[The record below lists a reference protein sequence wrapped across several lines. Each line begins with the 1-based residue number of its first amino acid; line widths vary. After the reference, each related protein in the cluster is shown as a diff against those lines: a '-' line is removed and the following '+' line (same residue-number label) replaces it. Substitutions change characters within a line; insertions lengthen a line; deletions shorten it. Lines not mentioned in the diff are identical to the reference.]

1 VGAGAA
7 GGSEIL
13 KLLAIFWTAFLIGLS
28 GALVPGP
35 VLTVTIKEAGRRG
48 AKAGPLITLGHG
60 IAEVAITIAL
70 VAGLSAFI
78 NNTTLRMVVAVA
90 GGAVLCYMGVSMVR
104 SLKTIELDLRA
115 AAEGR
120 EEGAGVSL
128 RPVLLGISAT
138 VSNPYWFGWWGS
150 IGAGLIVASSAA
162 GLKGIIAFVT
172 GHVLSDLV
180 WYSVVSYLV
189 SLGLSHGRG
198 RWYKV
203 LFAVCGA
210 FLIFVGALFVRY
222 GFTIRQS

>member
-1 VGAGAA
+1 LGGEAA
-7 GGSEIL
+7 GSSEIL
-13 KLLAIFWTAFLIGLS
+13 RLLAIFWTAFVIGLS

-60 IAEVAITIAL
+60 IAEIAITIAL

-78 NNTTLRMVVAVA
+78 NNTTLRMVIAIA
-90 GGAVLCYMGVSMVR
+90 GGAVLLYMGVSMIR

-115 AAEGR
+115 AGDAREGR
-120 EEGAGVSL
+120 AGTPVT
-128 RPVLLGISAT
+128 PVLLGISAT
-138 VSNPYWFGWWGS
+138 LSNPYWFGWWGS
-150 IGAGLIVASSAA
+150 IGAGLIVASSAM
-162 GLKGIIAFVT
+162 GFKGIAAFVT

-189 SLGLSHGRG
+189 SLGLSRGRG
-198 RWYKV
+198 RWYKA

-210 FLIFVGALFVRY
+210 FLVVVGALFVRY
-222 GFTIRQS
+222 GISIDR

>member
-1 VGAGAA
+1 MGGEAA
-7 GGSEIL
+7 GGPEL
-13 KLLAIFWTAFLIGLS
+13 LQLLAIFWTAFLIGLS

-60 IAEVAITIAL
+60 IAEIAITIVL

-78 NNTTLRMVVAVA
+78 NNTTLRMVIAIA
-90 GGAVLCYMGVSMVR
+90 GGAVLCYMGASMMR
-104 SLKTIELDLRA
+104 SLKTAELDLKA
-115 AAEGR
+115 AGQTREGR
-120 EEGAGVSL
+120 AGSSMT
-128 RPVLLGISAT
+128 PVLLGISAT

-150 IGAGLIVASSAA
+150 IGAGLIVASSAM
-162 GLKGIIAFVT
+162 GFKGIAAFVT

-189 SLGLSHGRG
+189 SLGLSRGRG

-203 LFAVCGA
+203 LFAVCGV
-210 FLIFVGALFVRY
+210 FLVVVGVLFIRY
-222 GFTIRQS
+222 GFRIKQ